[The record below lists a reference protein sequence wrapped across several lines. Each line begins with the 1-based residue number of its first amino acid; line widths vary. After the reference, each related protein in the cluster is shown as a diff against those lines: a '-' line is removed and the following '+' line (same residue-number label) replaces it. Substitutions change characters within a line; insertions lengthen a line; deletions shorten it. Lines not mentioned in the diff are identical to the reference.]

1 MKKLRVIK
9 IAMNAADTT
18 DIDNVRLILI
28 QLAEAGEIPQS
39 VKCIEK
45 ANNKV
50 VRKIYAKYQMKEQDK
65 NNAVLTDVLI
75 TKFSELMGMLN
86 TVPSGELLAAE
97 LREDKLLQRDIK
109 KVVEFISPF
118 IPFIG
123 VITGG
128 ATLGKHVMQ
137 QQRNG
142 EVKMGTNQSE
152 PGSEQEKVEC
162 LIKKIF
168 FISLK
173 RYKNLMIIKDVCG
186 IFFYSNFFFLNCHP
200 YGCKK

>member
-1 MKKLRVIK
+1 MFSNETENEPQMKWDEDVVGTKTNRSKYDYEPV
-9 IAMNAADTT
+9 AVDNPMCGSTDTV
-18 DIDNVRLILI
+18 DNENVKLILI

-39 VKCIEK
+39 VKYIEK
-45 ANNKV
+45 ANSKV
-50 VRKIYAKYQMKEQDK
+50 IRKIYAKYQMKEREK

-75 TKFSELMGMLN
+75 TKFSELMGLLN

-109 KVVEFISPF
+109 KVVGFIAPF

-137 QQRNG
+137 QQRNS
-142 EVKMGTNQSE
+142 EVTSDVKMGTNQETSE
-152 PGSEQEKVEC
+152 E
-162 LIKKIF
+162 
-168 FISLK
+168 
-173 RYKNLMIIKDVCG
+173 
-186 IFFYSNFFFLNCHP
+186 
-200 YGCKK
+200 

>member
-1 MKKLRVIK
+1 MFSNKTENEPQMKWDEDVVGTKTSTSKYDYEPV
-9 IAMNAADTT
+9 AVDNPMCGSTDTV
-18 DIDNVRLILI
+18 DNENVRLILI

-39 VKCIEK
+39 VKYIEK
-45 ANNKV
+45 ANSKV
-50 VRKIYAKYQMKEQDK
+50 VRKIYAKYQMKEQEK

-75 TKFSELMGMLN
+75 TKFSELMGLLN

-109 KVVEFISPF
+109 KVVGFIAPF

-137 QQRNG
+137 HQR
-142 EVKMGTNQSE
+142 ESDVKMGTDQGE
-152 PGSEQEKVEC
+152 PSEQKE
-162 LIKKIF
+162 
-168 FISLK
+168 
-173 RYKNLMIIKDVCG
+173 
-186 IFFYSNFFFLNCHP
+186 
-200 YGCKK
+200 

>member
-1 MKKLRVIK
+1 M
-9 IAMNAADTT
+9 T
-18 DIDNVRLILI
+18 DYANPNIETKAESEVGSNGLSPQDEEGEEKDVDNTRLILI

-86 TVPSGELLAAE
+86 TVPSGELLATE

-137 QQRNG
+137 QQRNE
-142 EVKMGTNQSE
+142 EVGVETGTS
-152 PGSEQEKVEC
+152 S
-162 LIKKIF
+162 
-168 FISLK
+168 S
-173 RYKNLMIIKDVCG
+173 CG
-186 IFFYSNFFFLNCHP
+186 
-200 YGCKK
+200 